1 MLWGQTQGFS
11 EMNIIYLDDQ
21 KICVGFVVGAY
32 ILRRASS
39 SKGVFARNFAYNNW
53 EQSGFFSD
61 INKL

>member
-1 MLWGQTQGFS
+1 
-11 EMNIIYLDDQ
+11 MNIIYLDDQ